1 MFCRLGFGAARF
13 DQPAEC
19 RSEGGG
25 EDAVSAVAI
34 RAEGLVK
41 DYGDTRGLA
50 GLDLEVVTGEVFG
63 FLGPNGA
70 GKTTTIRILVDVI
83 RPTRGAVSVLGLDP
97 HTNGVVLRRRLG
109 YLPDDLSVDGRQT
122 GEELL
127 TYLGNLRGGIPR
139 SRIDELAQRLNLDI
153 SRRIRTLSRGNRQKI
168 GLIQA
173 FMHDPELLVLDE
185 PTTGLDP
192 FLQQEYAA
200 LVRQATEEGRT
211 VFVSSHVLS
220 EVQQT
225 AHRVGIIREGLLV
238 AVERVEELR
247 ERSLRRVEILFDRPV
262 ALEGFAA
269 VSGVS
274 GLHIDGPLLR
284 CRLGGRAD
292 ALVKAAARHTVVT
305 LSIEEADLDELF
317 FHYYA
322 YRDGDGHAR

>member
-1 MFCRLGFGAARF
+1 
-13 DQPAEC
+13 
-19 RSEGGG
+19 
-25 EDAVSAVAI
+25 
-34 RAEGLVK
+34 
-41 DYGDTRGLA
+41 
-50 GLDLEVVTGEVFG
+50 LDLEVEIGEVFG

-70 GKTTTIRILVDVI
+70 GKTTTIRLLVDLI
-83 RPTRGAVSVLGLDP
+83 RPTLGTVSVLGLDP
-97 HTNGVVLRRRLG
+97 RADGVVLRRRLG
-109 YLPDDLSVDGRQT
+109 YLADDVVVDGRQT

-127 TYLGNLRGGIPR
+127 TYLGNLRGGVPR
-139 SRIDELAQRLNLDI
+139 ARIDELAQRLNLDM
-153 SRRIRTLSRGNRQKI
+153 SRRMRTLSRGNRQKI

-185 PTTGLDP
+185 PTSGLDP

-200 LVRQATEEGRT
+200 LVRQATEDGRT

-225 AHRVGIIREGLLV
+225 AHRVGIIREGRLV

-262 ALEGFAA
+262 PLEGFVA
-269 VSGVS
+269 VPGVS
-274 GLHIDGPLLR
+274 DLHIDGPLLR

-305 LSIEEADLDELF
+305 ISIEEADLDELF
-317 FHYYA
+317 FHYYD
-322 YRDGDGHAR
+322 YREGDGHAG

>member
-1 MFCRLGFGAARF
+1 
-13 DQPAEC
+13 
-19 RSEGGG
+19 
-25 EDAVSAVAI
+25 
-34 RAEGLVK
+34 
-41 DYGDTRGLA
+41 
-50 GLDLEVVTGEVFG
+50 LDLEVEIGEVFG

-70 GKTTTIRILVDVI
+70 GKTTTIRLLVDLI
-83 RPTRGAVSVLGLDP
+83 RPTLGTVSVLGLDP
-97 HTNGVVLRRRLG
+97 RADGVVLRRRLG
-109 YLPDDLSVDGRQT
+109 YLADDVVVDGRQT

-127 TYLGNLRGGIPR
+127 TYLGNLRGGVPR
-139 SRIDELAQRLNLDI
+139 ARIDELAQRLNLDM

-185 PTTGLDP
+185 PTSGLDP

-200 LVRQATEEGRT
+200 LVRQATEDGRT

-225 AHRVGIIREGLLV
+225 AHRVGIIREGRLV

-262 ALEGFAA
+262 PLEGFVA
-269 VSGVS
+269 VPGVS
-274 GLHIDGPLLR
+274 DLHIDGPLLR

-305 LSIEEADLDELF
+305 ISIEEADLDELF
-317 FHYYA
+317 FHYYD
-322 YRDGDGHAR
+322 YREGDGHAG

>member
-1 MFCRLGFGAARF
+1 
-13 DQPAEC
+13 
-19 RSEGGG
+19 
-25 EDAVSAVAI
+25 
-34 RAEGLVK
+34 
-41 DYGDTRGLA
+41 
-50 GLDLEVVTGEVFG
+50 VFG

-97 HTNGVVLRRRLG
+97 RTNGVVLRRRLG
-109 YLPDDLSVDGRQT
+109 YLPDDFSVDGRQT
-122 GEELL
+122 SEELL

-262 ALEGFAA
+262 PLEGFAA